1 MSEPQRISPLSLLR
15 SRASAPV
22 NLAQGSLEVERAAP
36 VRRSA
41 VDLIKGKK
49 STSGVSGTATV
60 VRPADVANVRVVD
73 STKPASE
80 VERIIRL
87 PQVEYGGKDL
97 TSKFALPNARFPFTD
112 ASGSKIGGLRPV
124 QSAILEAV
132 EAAGGGIFPVGVGH
146 GKAGAA
152 LLSPTALGAEVG
164 IILTTSGTLTQ
175 LQRTYAV
182 WRQFFRMA
190 PRMFVLSYDELSSTK
205 NSDLL
210 DRLCA
215 EASNE
220 ENVVVVADEAHK
232 IKRPESA
239 RTKRILRFFE
249 RRPKARFVG
258 LSGTLTSRSL
268 RDFAHLSRL
277 ALKDNSPLPLQENW
291 LEAFSETIDVG
302 GRPNERHW
310 GKVEPLHRA
319 FSPEMA
325 YAGALGD
332 DKRRALRVAFSR
344 RLKSAPGVVATDEQ
358 AVSCSLIIEPL
369 DLTVPPEVTTLL
381 KQADSG
387 MDPMGVTLPDQAAT
401 ARQMRHLSAGFYYV
415 WDWPNQIEDIA
426 WTMARKRWF
435 AFVRQELKE
444 CAAENYDSELLVFN
458 KIKREL
464 EAGRRDP
471 IHRSLLTWEE
481 QRQKRWSWP
490 DGTEKP
496 FPPTRTVWV
505 DPFLAD
511 EVARRALHAKEPTIV
526 WYESRAMQAA
536 LRDRG
541 LDVKAAGEEPPKT
554 PKTVALSSR
563 SHSDGLNLQG
573 WSRNLIVEPPSAG
586 DRWEQLLG
594 RTHRPGQEADEV
606 HAQVYQHTLAFAK
619 ALIKAREDARY
630 IEDVSGNRQK
640 LNFADFSR

>member
-1 MSEPQRISPLSLLR
+1 MQSQRISPLSLLK
-15 SRASAPV
+15 SRVPATDVEARG
-22 NLAQGSLEVERAAP
+22 QTEGERAAP
-36 VRRSA
+36 VRQSLT
-41 VDLIKGKK
+41 DLLG
-49 STSGVSGTATV
+49 SRRTTSGLPITVTV
-60 VRPADVANVRVVD
+60 VRPADVAIARVVD
-73 STKPASE
+73 ETKPASE
-80 VERIIRL
+80 VERIVRL
-87 PQVEYGGKDL
+87 PKVEYGGKDL
-97 TSKFALPNARFPFTD
+97 TQKFALAGARFPFTD
-112 ASGSKIGGLRPV
+112 ASGAKVDGLRPV

-152 LLSPTALGAEVG
+152 LLSPTALDAEVG

-182 WRQFFRMA
+182 WRKFFRMA
-190 PRMFVLSYDELSSTK
+190 PRMFILSYDELSSTK

-210 DRLCA
+210 DRLCS
-215 EASNE
+215 EASSDDK
-220 ENVVVVADEAHK
+220 VVVVADEAHK

-268 RDFAHLSRL
+268 RDFAHLARL

-310 GKVEPLHRA
+310 HKVEPLQRA
-319 FSPEMA
+319 FSPEMT

-332 DKRRALRVAFSR
+332 DKRRALRLAFSR

-358 AVSCSLIIEPL
+358 AVSCSLVIEPL
-369 DLTVPPEVTTLL
+369 DLTVPNEVTALL

-387 MDPMGVTLPDQAAT
+387 MDPMGVTLPDQAST

-415 WDWPNQIEDIA
+415 WDWPNRIEDIS

-464 EAGRRDP
+464 EAGRRDQ

-481 QRQKRWSWP
+481 QRQKRWAWP

-511 EVARRALHAKEPTIV
+511 DVARRALHAKEPTIV

-536 LRDRG
+536 LRERG
-541 LDVKAAGEEPPKT
+541 LDVKAAGEEPPKM

-563 SHSDGLNLQG
+563 SHSDGLNLQA

-594 RTHRPGQEADEV
+594 RTHRPGQAADEV

-619 ALIKAREDARY
+619 AFIKAREDARY
-630 IEDVSGNRQK
+630 IEDVSGNQQK